1 MLILRHLVINIQI
14 RSNYFSSLNS
24 AETIIQ
30 EEEYLEDEDFDD
42 IRFFR
47 RNGHI
52 LENIEQADKKYGK
65 YSFDDFNAHESVHHR
80 EKRLANLVI
89 PSYFTNLTNLMC
101 FEFDQN
107 KFDKLQTKLN
117 FFLVSGRQK
126 RELSDLNSWGCL
138 IVKLIAILSALAAWK
153 FGNPQPPPF
162 DPPEVPGPNDPNNPD
177 NAGNPGNVLDLV
189 PFGLTPVAVF
199 PPFRRLRT
207 PGVDAVAVIWREPSG
222 TVPNQ
227 QLPDDGRGGEPF
239 RKKRDLGYCPEKTLF
254 EKLLLNIRCYKPR
267 LDALFG
273 KNSHGKYLSFE
284 KHPCQ

>member
-1 MLILRHLVINIQI
+1 MVTPNHL
-14 RSNYFSSLNS
+14 
-24 AETIIQ
+24 
-30 EEEYLEDEDFDD
+30 
-42 IRFFR
+42 
-47 RNGHI
+47 
-52 LENIEQADKKYGK
+52 
-65 YSFDDFNAHESVHHR
+65 
-80 EKRLANLVI
+80 
-89 PSYFTNLTNLMC
+89 PLTHL
-101 FEFDQN
+101 
-107 KFDKLQTKLN
+107 
-117 FFLVSGRQK
+117 
-126 RELSDLNSWGCL
+126 
-138 IVKLIAILSALAAWK
+138 
-153 FGNPQPPPF
+153 
-162 DPPEVPGPNDPNNPD
+162 VPGPNDPNNPD

-199 PPFRRLRT
+199 PPFRRPRT

-284 KHPCQ
+284 KSTLPSNGQSSHPAKIYFCKKLVTKHKSV